1 MNKKIIPIILAGMIA
16 AFPLSSTPVMAG
28 NVSQETAINTENND
42 DSSADSNNI
51 RIGLVNYR
59 YMPDQDAY
67 EVFHISSAPWDIED
81 GTYIELESEI
91 NGKPVISIATHT
103 IVYSLGDL
111 EDGSPFLIIKLS
123 ENIERIENAAFL
135 EANVKVLLN
144 NKLRYI
150 GDSAFFYSFVGIT
163 DFTLPGSIR
172 TIGKRAFACSP
183 IEILRLEDGI
193 KEIGDKAFGDCN
205 LKKVYVPNSVT
216 KIGKDAFYA
225 RDVDEDCWEFPNV
238 KPTIYCEAN
247 STAHRYALQNKYPYK
262 LYDMTNEIPATTL
275 TRQATHY
282 NGATLKWKS
291 LSNVDG
297 YRIYRSATGKDG
309 SWTALKNVSG
319 KSTTTYRDTTAKIG
333 KTYYYTVKGYKKA
346 GKYKKYGN
354 FKSNTVKATPYLKT
368 PTVTKVSSRT
378 AQFQWNK
385 VSGATGY
392 QLWRANNPD
401 GLYKRIQVSKTT
413 SAKDTTAKKGK
424 TYYYKIRA
432 YRKVSNKYV
441 YSKCTD
447 VRKLTIK

>member
-1 MNKKIIPIILAGMIA
+1 MNQKIIPIILAGMIA
-16 AFPLSSTPVMAG
+16 ALPFSSTPVMAG
-28 NVSQETAINTENND
+28 NVSQETAINTENNN
-42 DSSADSNNI
+42 DSSTDLNNV

-59 YMPDQDAY
+59 YMPDKDAY

-81 GTYIELESEI
+81 GTYIELEAEI
-91 NGKPVISIATHT
+91 NGKPVISIATDT
-103 IVYSLGDL
+103 ICYL
-111 EDGSPFLIIKLS
+111 EGELESGTAFIVLKLS
-123 ENIERIENAAFL
+123 ENIERIENCAFFDCGL
-135 EANVKVLLN
+135 RVIFN
-144 NKLRYI
+144 NKLNYIGDGAFSLSYGGTTELTIPGSVRYI
-150 GDSAFFYSFVGIT
+150 GINAFLS
-163 DFTLPGSIR
+163 
-172 TIGKRAFACSP
+172 SP
-183 IEILRLEDGI
+183 IQILHLENGI
-193 KEIGDKAFGDCN
+193 KEIGEHAFADNN

-225 RDVDEDCWEFPNV
+225 RNIADYDWGFPNV

-262 LYDMTNEIPATTL
+262 LYDTTNEIPATTL
-275 TRQATHY
+275 TCKATHY

-297 YRIYRSATGKDG
+297 YRIYRSTTGKDG

-346 GKYKKYGN
+346 GEYKKYGN
-354 FKSNTVKATPYLKT
+354 FKSNIVKAPPYLKT
-368 PTVTKVSSRT
+368 PTITKASSRT

-392 QLWRANNPD
+392 QLWRANSPD